1 MKYCVTLLW
10 CFIALNV
17 SAQET
22 HRINLGKDISF
33 IENGHF
39 KQGSNRNPNQETI
52 GLNNFFLKKNG
63 HPYFPV
69 MGEFHYSRYPKNE
82 WEEAIL
88 KMKAAGVKVIAFY
101 NFWIHHE
108 QEQNKFRFDD
118 NLDVR
123 FFIELCAKHKLLAV
137 ARLGPW
143 AHGECR
149 NGGYPDWFLSKMKN
163 GFDRVTSKGS
173 VEPEVEQWYAQLAK
187 QFKGLYYKDGGPL
200 IGVQLD
206 NEVRSN
212 GPGSQGFEYM
222 ASLKKLAVKVGMDV
236 PLYVVTGWPG
246 PQVPEDEVLPLFG
259 GYPDAPWTQHV
270 KDLPANNLYNFVTD
284 RRDKNI
290 GNDILNYQKEEGKAD
305 IYRHPYLTVE
315 MGGGMQVTYH
325 RRPTLKA
332 ADLMGLIYTR
342 LGVGAN
348 MMGYYVFH
356 GTQHPLSWKNEYPTQ
371 ESKSTKFPYPN
382 DYPMISYDF
391 QAPITEWGLIRDYYH
406 DFKLIHQFIDSYG
419 KKLAPMFPIVPTD
432 NPTTAND
439 LEKLRYSVR
448 SSKGAGFLF
457 INNYLRHFNLANH
470 QQVSFVIN
478 TGKEELK
485 IPQNGTINIG
495 NGVYAVFPFNDDLNG
510 VKLKYATAQPST
522 ILNNKI
528 QTFCYFAVKGVTPEF
543 CFDNSN
549 IKSITALKAK
559 IEKKGKLT
567 FIKQLVPGK
576 EGFVTITTL
585 QGKTFQLLLLNEE
598 EARYSYKFNIKGNET
613 LLLTN
618 KQVFYNETTNALTM
632 RSIDENSFNIHAYPA
647 INSTSFNLTK
657 LQKTTP
663 FTSYLVQTPKWIPV
677 DVNFKQIS
685 NDQLFNNYTDSLKG
699 ATPTS
704 PTYGIN
710 FDAKLPFKNYQID
723 MPKALPA
730 NVKDVLVEFN
740 YQGNTAALYAN
751 NLIVA
756 DNYYTGDVMPFTLRR
771 NQTLLKE
778 QRFTL
783 QITPLMPVSAIHFER
798 GTPLDFTKKQPAQL
812 NSIAVKPIYEI
823 IF

>member
-1 MKYCVTLLW
+1 
-10 CFIALNV
+10 
-17 SAQET
+17 
-22 HRINLGKDISF
+22 
-33 IENGHF
+33 
-39 KQGSNRNPNQETI
+39 
-52 GLNNFFLKKNG
+52 
-63 HPYFPV
+63 
-69 MGEFHYSRYPKNE
+69 
-82 WEEAIL
+82 
-88 KMKAAGVKVIAFY
+88 
-101 NFWIHHE
+101 
-108 QEQNKFRFDD
+108 
-118 NLDVR
+118 
-123 FFIELCAKHKLLAV
+123 
-137 ARLGPW
+137 
-143 AHGECR
+143 
-149 NGGYPDWFLSKMKN
+149 
-163 GFDRVTSKGS
+163 
-173 VEPEVEQWYAQLAK
+173 
-187 QFKGLYYKDGGPL
+187 
-200 IGVQLD
+200 
-206 NEVRSN
+206 
-212 GPGSQGFEYM
+212 
-222 ASLKKLAVKVGMDV
+222 
-236 PLYVVTGWPG
+236 
-246 PQVPEDEVLPLFG
+246 
-259 GYPDAPWTQHV
+259 
-270 KDLPANNLYNFVTD
+270 
-284 RRDKNI
+284 
-290 GNDILNYQKEEGKAD
+290 
-305 IYRHPYLTVE
+305 
-315 MGGGMQVTYH
+315 
-325 RRPTLKA
+325 
-332 ADLMGLIYTR
+332 
-342 LGVGAN
+342 
-348 MMGYYVFH
+348 
-356 GTQHPLSWKNEYPTQ
+356 
-371 ESKSTKFPYPN
+371 
-382 DYPMISYDF
+382 
-391 QAPITEWGLIRDYYH
+391 
-406 DFKLIHQFIDSYG
+406 
-419 KKLAPMFPIVPTD
+419 
-432 NPTTAND
+432 
-439 LEKLRYSVR
+439 
-448 SSKGAGFLF
+448 
-457 INNYLRHFNLANH
+457 
-470 QQVSFVIN
+470 VIN

-549 IKSITALKAK
+549 IKSIAALKAK

-585 QGKTFQLLLLNEE
+585 QGKIFQLLLLNEE

-677 DVNFKQIS
+677 DVNFKQIP
-685 NDQLFNNYTDSLKG
+685 NDQLFNSYTDSLKG
-699 ATPTS
+699 VTPTS

-778 QRFTL
+778 QTFTL

-798 GTPLDFTKKQPAQL
+798 GTPLDFTKLVHKCPCQENFSFPRSRSKNKRKSDARL
-812 NSIAVKPIYEI
+812 
-823 IF
+823 